1 MSEFQTDITL
11 RVVSNFDIVFECTF
25 CLYLQIII
33 TFCLINHD
41 IYDRNITLD
50 LRTFSVY
57 EYGAC
62 TLIQMHLI

>member
-33 TFCLINHD
+33 TFCLIKHD
-41 IYDRNITLD
+41 IYDRNIILD

-57 EYGAC
+57 GHGAC